1 MYESGIVI
9 AFILVFIVLFSQGLQ
24 RQQEYNSDET
34 MSKTIIGALFGSVL
48 FAGLSWLVV
57 AIMVLLLMSGNV
69 WGTTKNEEGF

>member
-24 RQQEYNSDET
+24 RQREYNSDET

-57 AIMVLLLMSGNV
+57 VITVLLLMSGNV
-69 WGTTKNEEGF
+69 WGITKHEEGF